1 MIAKYCTG
9 LQHIGIPTDNPAGT
23 EAFYEK
29 LGFVTV
35 YRTATASG
43 PVIFTELG
51 NLQLEIY
58 QQQPARTAG
67 AIDHIAID
75 VTDIEACYIWAQE
88 NGMDIISNGI
98 ESHVFWDN
106 GIRYFI
112 IAGPNAEKIEFCQIL

>member
-9 LQHIGIPTDNPAGT
+9 LQHIGIPTDDPAGT

-58 QQQPARTAG
+58 QQKPARTAG
-67 AIDHIAID
+67 AID

-98 ESHVFWDN
+98 ESHAFWDN